1 MKYVAVVFFILL
13 FSKVAYSEDKRLKD
27 ADIEYGQYLSG
38 ECATCHHKTGFKEGI
53 PSINGLDFDTLVK
66 ALLAYKKKE
75 RDNPVMQMVAGR
87 LDHNQIFSL
96 AAYFSKLNP
105 KK

>member
-1 MKYVAVVFFILL
+1 M
-13 FSKVAYSEDKRLKD
+13 
-27 ADIEYGQYLSG
+27 LSFPSSVTSNIIKLNELRG
-38 ECATCHHKTGFKEGI
+38 L
-53 PSINGLDFDTLVK
+53 PSINGLDFDSLVK